1 MEKKKTALITGIT
14 GQDGSYL
21 AEFLLDK
28 GYNVRGIMR
37 RASTL
42 HTTRIDHLYKKYN
55 PDMVQYAEVPFEL
68 YYADLTDASS
78 LRSIL
83 EIVKPDEIYNL
94 GAQSHVGISFNN
106 PLATFDINALGTLRL
121 LDAIKDM
128 KLPCRFYQASSSE
141 MFGTSPPPQNELTPF
156 QPQSPYGISKVA
168 AFHFV
173 KLYRNAYKLFASN
186 GILFNHESE
195 RRGHNFVTRKITRE
209 LARIVVGEIDK
220 IKMGNLDAKR
230 DWGFSAEYVQAMW
243 KILQHHEPDDFVI
256 ATNETH
262 SVRDF
267 LKEAFSLVGLNYE
280 NYVVNDDRF
289 KRPAEVP
296 ALLGDYSKAKNLLK
310 WETKVKFH
318 ELAEMMVKADIKEKL
333 ELEGLIPIEKNNSKP
348 KEYYFEKAKEI
359 LKSRGLVVN

>member
-141 MFGTSPPPQNELTPF
+141 MFGISPPPQNELTPF
-156 QPQSPYGISKVA
+156 KPQSPYGISKVA
-168 AFHFV
+168 AFHLV
-173 KLYRNAYKLFASN
+173 QMYRNAYGIFASN
-186 GILFNHESE
+186 GILFNHECVSE
-195 RRGHNFVTRKITRE
+195 NTPVIIRNKKNNVISIKRIKDIRRPGEKGANVQQWLIDNNEIWDGEKFVE
-209 LARIVVGEIDK
+209 LKLLTATKRIK
-220 IKMGNLDAKR
+220 
-230 DWGFSAEYVQAMW
+230 
-243 KILQHHEPDDFVI
+243 
-256 ATNETH
+256 
-262 SVRDF
+262 
-267 LKEAFSLVGLNYE
+267 
-280 NYVVNDDRF
+280 NDDNF
-289 KRPAEVP
+289 KC
-296 ALLGDYSKAKNLLK
+296 K
-310 WETKVKFH
+310 
-318 ELAEMMVKADIKEKL
+318 I
-333 ELEGLIPIEKNNSKP
+333 
-348 KEYYFEKAKEI
+348 
-359 LKSRGLVVN
+359 